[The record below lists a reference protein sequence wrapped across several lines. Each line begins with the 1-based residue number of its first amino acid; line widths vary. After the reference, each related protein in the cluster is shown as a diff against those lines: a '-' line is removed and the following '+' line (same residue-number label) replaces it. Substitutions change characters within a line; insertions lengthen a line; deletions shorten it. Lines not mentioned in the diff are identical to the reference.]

1 VFLCHSG
8 ADKAA
13 VVAPVALQ
21 LEALGLRCFY
31 DQKSVPAGENNNVG
45 IIQKGLLG
53 SRVVVSFV
61 SAHFFDH
68 VRSKYP
74 QQETLTAFANNI
86 PVVPVLL
93 GVQVGQL
100 SSQGLLVAGV
110 SSNKSVRLGKMIK
123 ERACIV
129 QDAEFQ
135 RTSRA
140 MMVQRI
146 VCDLCDRLR
155 RPIPDVDWARLD
167 EAAQRF
173 YMDAHAQSVILS
185 CSVFDGAVQRLRV
198 HVSHFSV
205 KEISLVH
212 YCIDGRVWCSYGMVY
227 AV

>member
-8 ADKAA
+8 ANKAA

-31 DQKSVPAGENNNVG
+31 DQKSVPAGVNNNVG
-45 IIQKGLLG
+45 IIEKGLLG

-61 SAHFFDH
+61 SAQFFDD
-68 VRSKYP
+68 VLSKYP
-74 QQETLTAFANNI
+74 QQETLTAFHNHI

-93 GVQVGQL
+93 GVDVSQL
-100 SSQGLLVAGV
+100 SSQGLLVHSKNTTA
-110 SSNKSVRLGKMIK
+110 VRLGKLIK

-146 VCDLCDRLR
+146 VRDLTDRLG
-155 RPIPDVDWARLD
+155 RPMPNGDVLYWTRLD
-167 EAAQRF
+167 EAAQRI
-173 YMDAHAQSVILS
+173 YMDAHAQSAILS

-198 HVSHFSV
+198 HVSPSP
-205 KEISLVH
+205 SAQCDRADL
-212 YCIDGRVWCSYGMVY
+212 S
-227 AV
+227 